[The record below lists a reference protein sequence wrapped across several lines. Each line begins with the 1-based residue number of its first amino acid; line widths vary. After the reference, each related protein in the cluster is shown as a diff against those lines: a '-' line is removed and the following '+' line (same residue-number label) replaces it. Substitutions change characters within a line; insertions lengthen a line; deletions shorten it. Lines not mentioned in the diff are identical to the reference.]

1 MDMINAQMGGADGV
15 NPEGDGTGITFE
27 YDSDNDKMIVDGGEY
42 AVSVSTMS
50 LSWVPRQTPLLF

>member
-42 AVSVSTMS
+42 AVSGEGWRARSVT
-50 LSWVPRQTPLLF
+50 LQE

>member
-1 MDMINAQMGGADGV
+1 MINAQMGGADGV

-42 AVSVSTMS
+42 AVSA
-50 LSWVPRQTPLLF
+50 LNNVPVLGSRQTPLIF